1 MLIMKKILLVTGLLL
16 ILTTLNAQGLY
27 FGPQIGFSQTSY
39 IEKNDWDGTVK
50 QSFKLGYQI
59 GAAAELEIMSFLYV
73 GAAVTFFQKGN
84 KVVDEFGTSKLNMGC
99 IDIPIT
105 LGYKVPIGNVSV
117 FGNVGPYTCVALVG
131 KSVYHSDMMDETF
144 EHEVEFD
151 SETGYYKRFDSG
163 LTFGGGVEF
172 KQFQVKANYSL
183 GFVDVSTSESVSMKN
198 SVFNITGTYFLGR
211 NF

>member
-1 MLIMKKILLVTGLLL
+1 MKKIIFVTGLLL
-16 ILTTLNAQGLY
+16 VLTTLNAQGLY

-39 IEKNDWDGTVK
+39 IEKSDWDGKVQ
-50 QSFKLGYQI
+50 QSLKIGYQI

-84 KVVDEFGTSKLNMGC
+84 KVVDEFGTSKLNLGC
-99 IDIPIT
+99 IDVPIT
-105 LGYKVPIGNVSV
+105 IGYKVPIGNLSV
-117 FGNVGPYTCVALVG
+117 FGNIGPYTCVAIAG
-131 KSVYHSDMMDETF
+131 KSHYHSEVMDEDF
-144 EHEVEFD
+144 EYEVELG

-163 LTFGGGVEF
+163 LTFGGGVDF

-183 GFVDVSTSESVSMKN
+183 GFVDLSTSESVSMKN